1 MMPSPGDAATVRLYC
16 AHVARR
22 IEDAERELAAAGFD
36 RLLLHSGHSRPRFQ
50 DDYHGPFRAHPH
62 FVSWLPLP
70 RHADCLLELRA
81 GSKPKLW
88 LVAARDFWHA
98 PPAEPEPWW
107 ADCYDI
113 ERLDSAQGWQ
123 STLAEPLAT
132 ALIGDPADFANLG
145 QHAELNPPQLLM
157 RLNECRTVKTGW
169 ELHCLAEANRI
180 AVAGHRAAAAAFAA
194 GSAELDIH
202 LAYLAAARHDPDTLP
217 YNSIVGINEHA
228 AVLHYQ
234 FRDRVAPRQHRS
246 FLIDAGADV
255 HGYAADITRTY
266 SAERGLFADLLKA
279 VDDMQRQLCSRM
291 QVGRSYVELHREAH
305 RGVAEIL
312 RVSGLCRMPL
322 DAMLEAGVTGTF
334 LPHGLGHF
342 LGVQV
347 HDIAGRIAP
356 DGRDLPPPA
365 EFPFLRLTRALEAGN
380 VLTVEPGLYF
390 IPQLLDDLRGS
401 PLAGQFDWTSIDALV
416 PFGGM
421 RIEDDVVVALET
433 PRNLTREAFAAD

>member
-1 MMPSPGDAATVRLYC
+1 
-16 AHVARR
+16 
-22 IEDAERELAAAGFD
+22 
-36 RLLLHSGHSRPRFQ
+36 
-50 DDYHGPFRAHPH
+50 
-62 FVSWLPLP
+62 
-70 RHADCLLELRA
+70 
-81 GSKPKLW
+81 
-88 LVAARDFWHA
+88 
-98 PPAEPEPWW
+98 
-107 ADCYDI
+107 
-113 ERLDSAQGWQ
+113 
-123 STLAEPLAT
+123 
-132 ALIGDPADFANLG
+132 
-145 QHAELNPPQLLM
+145 M

-180 AVAGHRAAAAAFAA
+180 AVAGHRAAAVAFAA

-266 SAERGLFADLLKA
+266 SAGDGLFADLLKA
-279 VDDMQRQLCSRM
+279 VDDMQRHLCSRM

-356 DGRDLPPPA
+356 DGRDLPPPE
-365 EFPFLRLTRALEAGN
+365 EFPFLRLTRPLQADN

-390 IPQLLDDLRGS
+390 IPQLLDALRNS
-401 PLAGQFDWTSIDALV
+401 PLEGQFDWRAIDTLL
-416 PFGGM
+416 PFGGI
-421 RIEDDVVVALET
+421 RIEDNVVVAPET
-433 PRNLTREAFAAD
+433 PRNLTREAFADQQD